1 MKLKTNAEIRTTVE
15 ARAFFKHALEII
27 AEIKNSGKTQK
38 ENNRRSQVTA
48 EVRMSKLTVAGIGPG
63 EADYILPAVIEKMK
77 KSHTVIAAK
86 RILPVLEEL
95 CQETGNSESVL
106 QHDSISKKLDL
117 DSGEINSR
125 IVGEVSSENSK
136 PSFLA
141 MGKIKD
147 TLEQIG
153 ETLSE
158 GHDVVMAVSG
168 DPLMYSLYRT
178 ICNDPISGNW
188 DIDLIPGV
196 GSLQMLGAAFGETM
210 EDAFIISVHGRAKT
224 AGSIALAVTEHPKV
238 FFLCSKEQ
246 GPAWLSQIMLDYQL
260 DDVTVCAGANLSYG
274 DEILASGTPAEM
286 VKKEFPSLCVAMIK
300 NPFSRQ
306 IIRPCFLSDEDFER
320 DKTPMTKEEIRV
332 LILHKMK
339 LHPDDVVWDVGAG
352 TGSVSIE
359 CARQVPF
366 GTVHSIERNE
376 TAVKLIYKN
385 KEKFSADN
393 LFVYEGDAAETV
405 AKLPEPDKV
414 FIGGSGKE
422 MSQILEIIAAF
433 PKKIKV
439 VISAVTIETIAETN
453 ELLGK
458 YDSDFDVI
466 QATVGRGRK
475 IGSYHIMD
483 TNNPVMIFTAHI

>member
-1 MKLKTNAEIRTTVE
+1 
-15 ARAFFKHALEII
+15 
-27 AEIKNSGKTQK
+27 
-38 ENNRRSQVTA
+38 
-48 EVRMSKLTVAGIGPG
+48 MSRLTVAGIGPG
-63 EADYILPAVIEKMK
+63 EADYILPAVIKKMK
-77 KSHTVIAAK
+77 KAHTVIAAK
-86 RILPVLEEL
+86 RILPVLKKL
-95 CQETGNSESVL
+95 CQDVNSEA
-106 QHDSISKKLDL
+106 D
-117 DSGEINSR
+117 
-125 IVGEVSSENSK
+125 SENSK
-136 PSFLA
+136 PVFLA

-153 ETLSE
+153 EILSK
-158 GHDVVMAVSG
+158 GQDVVMAVSG

-178 ICNDPISGNW
+178 ICNDPISEGW
-188 DIDLIPGV
+188 EVDLIPGV

-210 EDAFIISVHGRAKT
+210 EEALIISVHGRAKT
-224 AGSIALAVTEHPKV
+224 AGSIALAVAENPKV

-246 GPAWLSQIMLDYQL
+246 GPAWLSQIMLDYHM
-260 DDVTVCAGANLSYG
+260 DHVTVCAGANLSYE
-274 DEILASGTPAEM
+274 DELLESGTPEEM
-286 VKKEFPSLCVAMIK
+286 VQKEFPSLCVAMIK
-300 NPFSRQ
+300 NPEPHQ
-306 IIRPCFLSDEDFER
+306 IVRPCFLSDEDFER

-339 LHPDDVVWDVGAG
+339 LHPDDIVWDIGAG

-366 GTVHSIERNE
+366 GTVHSVERNE

-393 LFVYEGDAAETV
+393 LFIYEGDAAKT
-405 AKLPEPDKV
+405 ACTLPEPDKV

-422 MSQILEIIAAF
+422 LSQILETIAAF

-439 VISAVTIETIAETN
+439 VISAVTIETIAEAN

-458 YDSDFDVI
+458 YDTDFDVI

-475 IGSYHIMD
+475 IGNYHIVD

>member
-1 MKLKTNAEIRTTVE
+1 
-15 ARAFFKHALEII
+15 
-27 AEIKNSGKTQK
+27 
-38 ENNRRSQVTA
+38 
-48 EVRMSKLTVAGIGPG
+48 MSRLTVAGIGPG
-63 EADYILPAVIEKMK
+63 EADYILPAVIKKMK
-77 KSHTVIAAK
+77 KAHTVIAAK
-86 RILPVLEEL
+86 RILPVLKKL
-95 CQETGNSESVL
+95 CQDVNSEA
-106 QHDSISKKLDL
+106 D
-117 DSGEINSR
+117 
-125 IVGEVSSENSK
+125 SENSK
-136 PSFLA
+136 PVFLA

-153 ETLSE
+153 EILSK
-158 GHDVVMAVSG
+158 GQDVVMAVSG

-178 ICNDPISGNW
+178 ICNDPISEGW
-188 DIDLIPGV
+188 EVDLIPGV

-210 EDAFIISVHGRAKT
+210 EEALIISVHGRAKT
-224 AGSIALAVTEHPKV
+224 AGSIALAVAENPKV

-246 GPAWLSQIMLDYQL
+246 GPAWLSQIMLDYHM
-260 DDVTVCAGANLSYG
+260 DHVTVCAGANLSYE
-274 DEILASGTPAEM
+274 DELLESGTPEEM
-286 VKKEFPSLCVAMIK
+286 VQKEFPSLCVAMIK
-300 NPFSRQ
+300 NPEPHQ
-306 IIRPCFLSDEDFER
+306 IVRPCFLSDEDFER

-339 LHPDDVVWDVGAG
+339 LHPDDIVWDIGAG

-366 GTVHSIERNE
+366 GTVHSVERNE

-393 LFVYEGDAAETV
+393 LFIYKGDAAKT
-405 AKLPEPDKV
+405 ACTLPEPDKV

-422 MSQILEIIAAF
+422 LSQILETIAAF

-439 VISAVTIETIAETN
+439 VISAVTIETIAEAN

-458 YDSDFDVI
+458 YDTDFDVI

-475 IGSYHIMD
+475 IGNYHIMD

>member
-1 MKLKTNAEIRTTVE
+1 
-15 ARAFFKHALEII
+15 
-27 AEIKNSGKTQK
+27 
-38 ENNRRSQVTA
+38 
-48 EVRMSKLTVAGIGPG
+48 MSRLTVAGIGPG
-63 EADYILPAVIEKMK
+63 EADYILPAVIKKMK
-77 KSHTVIAAK
+77 KAHTVIAAK
-86 RILPVLEEL
+86 RILPVLKKL
-95 CQETGNSESVL
+95 CQDVNSEA
-106 QHDSISKKLDL
+106 D
-117 DSGEINSR
+117 
-125 IVGEVSSENSK
+125 SENSK
-136 PSFLA
+136 PVFLA

-153 ETLSE
+153 EILSK
-158 GHDVVMAVSG
+158 GQDVVMAVSG

-178 ICNDPISGNW
+178 ICNDPISEGW
-188 DIDLIPGV
+188 EVDLIPGV

-210 EDAFIISVHGRAKT
+210 EEALIISVHGRAKT
-224 AGSIALAVTEHPKV
+224 AGSIALAVAENPKV

-246 GPAWLSQIMLDYQL
+246 GPAWLSQIMLDYHM
-260 DDVTVCAGANLSYG
+260 DHVTVCAGANLSYE
-274 DEILASGTPAEM
+274 DELLESGTPEEM
-286 VKKEFPSLCVAMIK
+286 VQKEFPSLCVAMIK
-300 NPFSRQ
+300 NPEPHQ
-306 IIRPCFLSDEDFER
+306 IVRPCFLSDEDFER

-339 LHPDDVVWDVGAG
+339 LHPDDIVWDIGAG

-359 CARQVPF
+359 CARQVAF
-366 GTVHSIERNE
+366 GTVHSVERNE

-393 LFVYEGDAAETV
+393 LFIYEGDAAKT
-405 AKLPEPDKV
+405 ACTLPEPDKV

-422 MSQILEIIAAF
+422 LSQILETIAAF

-439 VISAVTIETIAETN
+439 VISAVTIETIAEAN

-458 YDSDFDVI
+458 YDTDFDVI

-475 IGSYHIMD
+475 IGNYHIMD

>member
-1 MKLKTNAEIRTTVE
+1 
-15 ARAFFKHALEII
+15 
-27 AEIKNSGKTQK
+27 
-38 ENNRRSQVTA
+38 
-48 EVRMSKLTVAGIGPG
+48 MSRLTVAGIGPG
-63 EADYILPAVIEKMK
+63 EADYILPAVIKKMK
-77 KSHTVIAAK
+77 KAHTVIAAK
-86 RILPVLEEL
+86 RILPVLKKL
-95 CQETGNSESVL
+95 CQDVNSEA
-106 QHDSISKKLDL
+106 D
-117 DSGEINSR
+117 
-125 IVGEVSSENSK
+125 SENSK
-136 PSFLA
+136 PVFLA

-153 ETLSE
+153 EILSK
-158 GHDVVMAVSG
+158 GQDVVMAVSG

-178 ICNDPISGNW
+178 ICNDPISEGW
-188 DIDLIPGV
+188 EVDLIPGV

-210 EDAFIISVHGRAKT
+210 EEALIISVHGRAKT
-224 AGSIALAVTEHPKV
+224 AGSIALAVAENPKV

-246 GPAWLSQIMLDYQL
+246 GPAWLSQIMLDYHM
-260 DDVTVCAGANLSYG
+260 DHVTVCAGANLSYE
-274 DEILASGTPAEM
+274 DELLESGTPEEM
-286 VKKEFPSLCVAMIK
+286 VQKEFPSLCVAMIK
-300 NPFSRQ
+300 NPEPHQ
-306 IIRPCFLSDEDFER
+306 IVRPCFLSDEDFER

-339 LHPDDVVWDVGAG
+339 LHPDDIVWDIGAG

-366 GTVHSIERNE
+366 GTVHSVERNE

-393 LFVYEGDAAETV
+393 LFIYEGDAAKT
-405 AKLPEPDKV
+405 ACTLPEPDKV

-422 MSQILEIIAAF
+422 LSQILETIAAF

-439 VISAVTIETIAETN
+439 VISAVTIETIAEAN

-458 YDSDFDVI
+458 YDTDFDVI

>member
-1 MKLKTNAEIRTTVE
+1 
-15 ARAFFKHALEII
+15 
-27 AEIKNSGKTQK
+27 
-38 ENNRRSQVTA
+38 
-48 EVRMSKLTVAGIGPG
+48 MSRLTVAGIGPG
-63 EADYILPAVIEKMK
+63 EADYILPAVIKKMK
-77 KSHTVIAAK
+77 KAHTVIAAK
-86 RILPVLEEL
+86 RILPVLKKL
-95 CQETGNSESVL
+95 CQDVNSEA
-106 QHDSISKKLDL
+106 D
-117 DSGEINSR
+117 
-125 IVGEVSSENSK
+125 SENSK
-136 PSFLA
+136 PVFLA

-153 ETLSE
+153 EILSK
-158 GHDVVMAVSG
+158 GQDVVMAVSG

-178 ICNDPISGNW
+178 ICNDPISEGW
-188 DIDLIPGV
+188 EVDLIPGV

-210 EDAFIISVHGRAKT
+210 EEALIISVHGRAKT
-224 AGSIALAVTEHPKV
+224 AGSIALAVAENPKV

-246 GPAWLSQIMLDYQL
+246 GPAWLSQIMLDYHM
-260 DDVTVCAGANLSYG
+260 DHVTVCAGANLSYE
-274 DEILASGTPAEM
+274 DELLESGTPEEM
-286 VKKEFPSLCVAMIK
+286 VQKEFPSLCVAMIK
-300 NPFSRQ
+300 NPEPHQ
-306 IIRPCFLSDEDFER
+306 IVRPCFLSDEDFER

-339 LHPDDVVWDVGAG
+339 LHPDDIVWDIGAG

-366 GTVHSIERNE
+366 GTVHSVERNE

-393 LFVYEGDAAETV
+393 LFIYEGDAAKT
-405 AKLPEPDKV
+405 ACTLPEPDKV

-422 MSQILEIIAAF
+422 LSQILETIAAF

-439 VISAVTIETIAETN
+439 VISAVTIETIAEAN

-458 YDSDFDVI
+458 YDTDFDVI

-475 IGSYHIMD
+475 IGNYHIMD

>member
-1 MKLKTNAEIRTTVE
+1 
-15 ARAFFKHALEII
+15 
-27 AEIKNSGKTQK
+27 
-38 ENNRRSQVTA
+38 
-48 EVRMSKLTVAGIGPG
+48 MSKLTVAGIGPG
-63 EADYILPAVIEKMK
+63 EADYILPAVIKKMK
-77 KSHTVIAAK
+77 KAHTVIAAK
-86 RILPVLEEL
+86 RILPVLREL
-95 CQETGNSESVL
+95 CKDVNSEA
-106 QHDSISKKLDL
+106 D
-117 DSGEINSR
+117 
-125 IVGEVSSENSK
+125 SENSK
-136 PSFLA
+136 PAFLA

-147 TLEQIG
+147 TLVQTG
-153 ETLSE
+153 EILSK
-158 GHDVVMAVSG
+158 GQDVVMAVSG

-178 ICNDPISGNW
+178 ICNDPISEGW
-188 DIDLIPGV
+188 EVDIIPGV

-210 EDAFIISVHGRAKT
+210 EEALIISVHGRAKT
-224 AGSIALAVTEHPKV
+224 AGSIALAVTEHSKV

-260 DDVTVCAGANLSYG
+260 DHVTVCAGANLSY
-274 DEILASGTPAEM
+274 EEEMLESGTPAEM
-286 VKKEFPSLCVAMIK
+286 VQKEFPSLCVAMIK
-300 NPFSRQ
+300 NPKPQQ

-339 LHPDDVVWDVGAG
+339 LHPDEVVWDIGAG

-366 GTVHSIERNE
+366 GSVHSVERNE
-376 TAVKLIYKN
+376 NAVKLIYKN

-393 LFVYEGDAAETV
+393 LFVYEGDAAET
-405 AKLPEPDKV
+405 ARTLPEPDKV

-422 MSQILEIIAAF
+422 LSQILETIAAF
-433 PKKIKV
+433 SKKIKV
-439 VISAVTIETIAETN
+439 VISAVTIETIAEAN

-458 YDSDFDVI
+458 YDADFDVI

>member
-1 MKLKTNAEIRTTVE
+1 
-15 ARAFFKHALEII
+15 
-27 AEIKNSGKTQK
+27 
-38 ENNRRSQVTA
+38 
-48 EVRMSKLTVAGIGPG
+48 MSKLTVAGIGPG

-77 KSHTVIAAK
+77 EAHTVIAAK
-86 RILPVLEEL
+86 RILPVLKEL
-95 CQETGNSESVL
+95 CQDASDLEDVL
-106 QHDSISKKLDL
+106 QHKKCNAISKKLDL
-117 DSGEINSR
+117 KQIDSDDGGGDSQEFGNR
-125 IVGEVSSENSK
+125 TVDETSSENSK
-136 PSFLA
+136 SSFLA

-147 TLEQIG
+147 TLERIG

-178 ICNDPISGNW
+178 ICNNPISKNW
-188 DIDLIPGV
+188 NIDIIPGV

-210 EDAFIISVHGRAKT
+210 EDALIISVHGRAKT

-260 DDVTVCAGANLSYG
+260 DDVTVCAGANLSYE
-274 DEILASGTPAEM
+274 DEILVSGTPAEM
-286 VKKEFPSLCVAMIK
+286 VKKDFPSLCVAVIK
-300 NPFSRQ
+300 NPSSRQ
-306 IIRPCFLSDEDFER
+306 IVRPCFLSDEDFER

-339 LHPDDVVWDVGAG
+339 LHPDDVVWDIGAG

-366 GTVHSIERNE
+366 GTVHSVERNE

-393 LFVYEGDAAETV
+393 LFVYEGDAAET
-405 AKLPEPDKV
+405 AKKLPEPDKV

-422 MSQILEIIAAF
+422 MSQILENIATF

-458 YDSDFDVI
+458 YDPDFDVI